1 MSLGKNFDG
10 THDFF
15 LDGIKEWI
23 NDLQKEC
30 VKGTEKAKNDKNREF
45 REKQIV
51 ENAGNG
57 TTKVPSDDTSTR
69 KEETHIEEFIQD

>member
-15 LDGIKEWI
+15 LDGIKGWI
-23 NDLQKEC
+23 GDLQNEC
-30 VKGTEKAKNDKNREF
+30 VKRLEIDKNRKF
-45 REKQIV
+45 REQHKV
-51 ENAGNG
+51 EKTGNG
-57 TTKVPSDDTSTR
+57 TTKAPSDDTSTR